1 MPIVSRPLFKNNI
14 IKNPPSLPIPLRLG
28 SLTITKGFEEHPSA
42 SINYEGIT
50 EDNIGGF
57 KQVYN
62 PSRNTRIT
70 IDGIPFRVAPDGGYS
85 YSRTGYVYRGTQ
97 QINVYTVSIN
107 LEGWWKVLC
116 ARKVKVKPLVDI
128 RTGKISASKLASK
141 AGVNLSGS
149 FDIWAEDVN
158 SETMMSLDDVLE
170 EYARIKGCYVCY
182 GVNVDLKK
190 ANSGSSYSF
199 SWGEQISDGSNQLG
213 VAPYYNGAALTWTPR
228 ESNKEQ
234 VDPNLP
240 PEFEEKE
247 PEYKTE
253 YEYDQDV
260 TNPPKGTAILRS
272 LDSNLDQSGPK
283 KVRRTT
289 YSIDGQTDRE
299 VIETWGFAYYLKDFI
314 ETPDGLMILD
324 PWRHWK
330 LIEYQET
337 RYYYQAILPP
347 IYTLTTPQNT
357 KEIEYQLTVHPDYEK
372 YLGSGDSVGGL
383 QSKVSNAKY
392 LTSIVTSG
400 WKLSRFQ
407 QEEPGGDTDTREM
420 TFVDG
425 EGMMDEMEWGWGYV
439 GPPGQERI
447 KWMLLKTGRLI
458 PDPWWKV
465 VKFQKI
471 NRQDVTSFY
480 IKSMRAD
487 YEQDTVPYS
496 IEWVFW
502 DEMDEQMQRKL
513 FSKVTPPVEGSNR
526 RLKVGLITADMD
538 FVEPMLVWTESRQA
552 SSIAT
557 MAHPDSTSEDP
568 LPALVTGEES
578 YYQSIWTKK
587 NDEYSTEK
595 IVELTASGAGFVD
608 GVENVRYRE
617 IQGRPPEAQYRKT
630 TWEQQQPKK
639 TYTKSV
645 VTTKEGVGKRYFVYS
660 DSIPEWASEGGE
672 SLSFGTASTLEEAE
686 KAVETQL
693 KISTLQSTQETRTVS
708 WHFPN
713 IEGGDFC
720 TFSGDKFTGRF
731 RVLSSSY
738 TLQFDGSQNIY
749 GLDPIC
755 TSDGTQLTL
764 GLWDNRSV
772 KVEVR
777 EELANFNNDGNSNQG
792 EDPKIDKNAT
802 IIILGGV
809 LPSTVPNRRN

>member
-1 MPIVSRPLFKNNI
+1 MPIVSRPLFKSNI
-14 IKNPPSLPIPLRLG
+14 VKNPPDLPVPIKLG
-28 SLTITKGFEEHPSA
+28 SLTVTKSFQDHPSA
-42 SINYEGIT
+42 SITYEGIT
-50 EDNIGGF
+50 EEDISSYE
-57 KQVYN
+57 QVYD

-70 IDGIPFRVAPDGGYS
+70 IDGIPFRVAPDGGYG
-85 YSRTGYVYRGTQ
+85 YERTGYLYKGTQ
-97 QINVYTVSIN
+97 KINVYTVSIN
-107 LEGWWKVLC
+107 LEGWWKVYC
-116 ARKVKVKPLVDI
+116 SRSVKIKPLVNI
-128 RTGKISASKLASK
+128 ATGTLSASRLASK
-141 AGVNLSGS
+141 AGVNLSGG
-149 FDIWAEDVN
+149 FNIFIDEVGED
-158 SETMMSLDDVLE
+158 SMISLDDVLG
-170 EYARIKGCYVCY
+170 EYALVQGCYVHY
-182 GVNVDLKK
+182 GQFVGLKNI
-190 ANSGSSYSF
+190 NSGSSYSF
-199 SWGEQISDGSNQLG
+199 SWGEQIADGSNQLG

-234 VDPNLP
+234 VDPNSP

-247 PEYKTE
+247 PELKTE

-260 TNPPKGTAILRS
+260 TNPPKGTTILRS

-289 YSIDGQTDRE
+289 YTIDGQTDRE

-314 ETPDGLMILD
+314 ETPDGLMITN
-324 PWRHWK
+324 PGNYWK
-330 LIEYQET
+330 LIEFQET
-337 RYYYQAILPP
+337 RYYYQAVEPP
-347 IYTLTTPQNT
+347 TYTLTTPKNT
-357 KEIEYQLTVHPDYEK
+357 KEIEYQLTVHPDYEE
-372 YLGSGDSVGGL
+372 YLGRGDSLKGL

-420 TFVDG
+420 TFVNG
-425 EGMMDEMEWGWGYV
+425 EGMIDEMEWGWGYV
-439 GPPGQERI
+439 GPPGQERMQWI
-447 KWMLLKTGRLI
+447 LKKTGRLI
-458 PDPWWKV
+458 LAPWWKV

-502 DEMDEQMQRKL
+502 DEMDEQMQRKM
-513 FSKVTPPVEGSNR
+513 FSKVTPPEEGSNR
-526 RLKVGLITADMD
+526 KLKVGLITADMD

-552 SSIAT
+552 SSIAV

-672 SLSFGTASTLEEAE
+672 SLSFGAASTLEQAKEAA
-686 KAVETQL
+686 KTQL
-693 KISTLQSTQETRTVS
+693 TINTLQSTQETRTVS

-720 TFSGDKFTGRF
+720 TFSGDRFRGRF
-731 RVLSSSY
+731 RVLSASY
-738 TLQFDGSQNIY
+738 TLEYDGSQNAY

-755 TSDGTQLTL
+755 KTDGTKLTL
-764 GLWDNRSV
+764 GLSDSRSIRIETIEDTVPSNEGSDN
-772 KVEVR
+772 
-777 EELANFNNDGNSNQG
+777 NQG
-792 EDPKIDKNAT
+792 EDPKVDNNAT
-802 IIILGGV
+802 IITLGGV
-809 LPSTVPNRRN
+809 LPSTVPGRRN

>member
-1 MPIVSRPLFKNNI
+1 MPIVSRPLFKSNI
-14 IKNPPSLPIPLRLG
+14 VKNPPSLPVPIKLG
-28 SLTITKGFEEHPSA
+28 SLTVTKSFQDHPRA
-42 SINYEGIT
+42 SITYEGIT
-50 EDNIGGF
+50 EEDISSYE
-57 KQVYN
+57 QVYD

-85 YSRTGYVYRGTQ
+85 YERTGYLYKGTKK
-97 QINVYTVSIN
+97 INVYTVSIN
-107 LEGWWKVLC
+107 LEGWWKVYC
-116 ARKVKVKPLVDI
+116 SRSVKIKPLVNI
-128 RTGKISASKLASK
+128 ATGTLSASRLASK
-141 AGVNLSGS
+141 AGVNLSGG
-149 FDIWAEDVN
+149 FDIFIDEVGED
-158 SETMMSLDDVLE
+158 STISLDDVLG
-170 EYARIKGCYVCY
+170 EYALVQGCYVHY
-182 GVNVDLKK
+182 GQFVGLKNI
-190 ANSGSSYSF
+190 NSGSSYSF
-199 SWGEQISDGSNQLG
+199 SWGEQIADGSNQLG
-213 VAPYYNGAALTWTPR
+213 VAPYYNGAALTWTLR

-234 VDPNLP
+234 VDPNSP

-247 PEYKTE
+247 PELKTE
-253 YEYDQDV
+253 YEYDQDL
-260 TNPPKGTAILRS
+260 TNPPKGTTILRS

-283 KVRRTT
+283 KVSRTT

-299 VIETWGFAYYLKDFI
+299 VIETWGFAYYLKDFV
-314 ETPDGLMILD
+314 ETPDGLMIFD
-324 PWRHWK
+324 PANFWK

-337 RYYYQAILPP
+337 RYYYQAVEPP
-347 IYTLTTPQNT
+347 TYTLTTPQNT
-357 KEIEYQLTVHPDYEK
+357 KEIEYQLTVHPDYEE
-372 YLGSGDSVGGL
+372 YLGRGDSLKGL

-420 TFVDG
+420 TFVGG
-425 EGMMDEMEWGWGYV
+425 EGMMDEMAWGWGYV
-439 GPPGQERI
+439 GPPGQEQL
-447 KWMLLKTGRLI
+447 KWILKKTGRLI

-471 NRQDVTSFY
+471 NRQDVTMFY

-487 YEQDTVPYS
+487 YGQDTVPYS

-502 DEMDEQMQRKL
+502 DEMDEEMQGKMFL
-513 FSKVTPPVEGSNR
+513 KVTPPKEGFNQ
-526 RLKVGLITADMD
+526 RLKVGLLTADMD
-538 FVEPMLVWTESRQA
+538 FVEPMLAWTESRQA

-557 MAHPDSTSEDP
+557 MAHPDSTDEDP

-630 TWEQQQPKK
+630 TWEQQQPQK

-672 SLSFGTASTLEEAE
+672 SLSFGAASTLEQA
-686 KAVETQL
+686 KTAAKTQL
-693 KISTLQSTQETRTVS
+693 TINTLQSTQETRTVS

-720 TFSGDKFTGRF
+720 TFSGDRFQGRF
-731 RVLSSSY
+731 RVLSASY
-738 TLQFDGSQNIY
+738 TLEYDGSQNAY

-755 TSDGTQLTL
+755 KTDGTKLTL
-764 GLWDNRSV
+764 GLSDSRSIRIETIKDTVPSNEGSDNS
-772 KVEVR
+772 
-777 EELANFNNDGNSNQG
+777 QG
-792 EDPKIDKNAT
+792 EDPKVDNNAT
-802 IIILGGV
+802 IITLGGV
-809 LPSTVPNRRN
+809 LPSTVPGRRN

>member
-1 MPIVSRPLFKNNI
+1 MPIVSRPLFKSNI
-14 IKNPPSLPIPLRLG
+14 VKNPPSLPVPIKLG
-28 SLTITKGFEEHPSA
+28 SLTVTKSFQDHPSA
-42 SINYEGIT
+42 SITYEGIT
-50 EDNIGGF
+50 EEDISSYE
-57 KQVYN
+57 QVYD

-85 YSRTGYVYRGTQ
+85 YERTGYLYKGTKK
-97 QINVYTVSIN
+97 INVYTVSIN
-107 LEGWWKVLC
+107 LEGWWKVYC
-116 ARKVKVKPLVDI
+116 SRSVKIKPLVNI
-128 RTGKISASKLASK
+128 ATGTLSASRLASK
-141 AGVNLSGS
+141 AGVNLSGG
-149 FDIWAEDVN
+149 FDIFIDEVGED
-158 SETMMSLDDVLE
+158 SMISLDDVLG
-170 EYARIKGCYVCY
+170 EYALVQGCYVHY
-182 GVNVDLKK
+182 GQFVGLKNI
-190 ANSGSSYSF
+190 NSGSSYSF
-199 SWGEQISDGSNQLG
+199 SWGEQIADGSNQLG

-234 VDPNLP
+234 VDPNSP

-247 PEYKTE
+247 PELKTE

-260 TNPPKGTAILRS
+260 TNPPKGTTILRS

-324 PWRHWK
+324 PVNFWK
-330 LIEYQET
+330 LIEFQET
-337 RYYYQAILPP
+337 RYYYQAVEPP

-357 KEIEYQLTVHPDYEK
+357 KEIEYQLTVHPDYEE
-372 YLGSGDSVGGL
+372 YLGRGDSVRGL

-420 TFVDG
+420 TFVEG
-425 EGMMDEMEWGWGYV
+425 EGMMDEMAWGWGYV
-439 GPPGQERI
+439 GPPGQEQL
-447 KWMLLKTGRLI
+447 KWILKKTGRLI

-471 NRQDVTSFY
+471 NRQDVTNFY

-487 YEQDTVPYS
+487 YEQDAVPYS

-502 DEMDEQMQRKL
+502 DEMDEEMQRKM
-513 FSKVTPPVEGSNR
+513 FTKVTPPKEGFNR
-526 RLKVGLITADMD
+526 RLKVGLVTADMD
-538 FVEPMLVWTESRQA
+538 FVEPMLAWTESRQA

-557 MAHPDSTSEDP
+557 MAHPDSTEEDP

-587 NDEYSTEK
+587 NDEYSIEK

-672 SLSFGTASTLEEAE
+672 SLSFGAASTLSQAE
-686 KAVETQL
+686 KAAKTQL
-693 KISTLQSTQETRTVS
+693 TINTLQSTQETRTVS

-720 TFSGDKFTGRF
+720 TFSGDRFQGRF
-731 RVLSSSY
+731 RVLSASY
-738 TLQFDGSQNIY
+738 TLEYDGSQNAY

-755 TSDGTQLTL
+755 KTDGTKLTL
-764 GLWDNRSV
+764 GLSDSRSIRIETIEDTVPSNEGSDNS
-772 KVEVR
+772 
-777 EELANFNNDGNSNQG
+777 QG
-792 EDPKIDKNAT
+792 EDPKVDNNAT
-802 IIILGGV
+802 IITLGGV
-809 LPSTVPNRRN
+809 LPSTVPGRRN

>member
-1 MPIVSRPLFKNNI
+1 MPIVSRPLLKSNI
-14 IKNPPSLPIPLRLG
+14 VKNPPDLPVPIKLG
-28 SLTITKGFEEHPSA
+28 SLTVTKSFQDHPSA
-42 SINYEGIT
+42 SITYEGIT
-50 EDNIGGF
+50 EEDISSYE
-57 KQVYN
+57 QVYD

-85 YSRTGYVYRGTQ
+85 YERTGYLYKGTKK
-97 QINVYTVSIN
+97 INVYTVSIN
-107 LEGWWKVLC
+107 LEGWWKVYC
-116 ARKVKVKPLVDI
+116 SRSVKIKPLVNI
-128 RTGKISASKLASK
+128 ATGTLSASRLASK
-141 AGVNLSGS
+141 AGVNLSGG
-149 FDIWAEDVN
+149 FDIFIDEVGED
-158 SETMMSLDDVLE
+158 SMISLDDVLG
-170 EYARIKGCYVCY
+170 EYALVQGCYVHY
-182 GVNVDLKK
+182 GQFVALKNI
-190 ANSGSSYSF
+190 NSGSSYSF
-199 SWGEQISDGSNQLG
+199 SWGEQIADGSNQLG
-213 VAPYYNGAALTWTPR
+213 VAPYYNGAALTWTLR
-228 ESNKEQ
+228 KSNKEQ

-260 TNPPKGTAILRS
+260 TNPPKGTTILRS

-299 VIETWGFAYYLKDFI
+299 VIETWGFAYYLKDFS
-314 ETPDGLMILD
+314 EGGDGLIINN
-324 PWRHWK
+324 PANFWK
-330 LIEYQET
+330 LIEFQET
-337 RYYYQAILPP
+337 RYYYQAVKPP
-347 IYTLTTPQNT
+347 IYTLTTPQST
-357 KEIEYQLTVHPDYEK
+357 EEIQYQLVVHPDYEE
-372 YLGSGDSVGGL
+372 YLKGARGI

-420 TFVDG
+420 ELG
-425 EGMMDEMEWGWGYV
+425 S
-439 GPPGQERI
+439 
-447 KWMLLKTGRLI
+447 
-458 PDPWWKV
+458 PWLDV
-465 VKFQKI
+465 VKFQKM
-471 NRQDVTSFY
+471 NKQDVTMFY

-487 YEQDTVPYS
+487 YEQDAVPYS

-502 DEMDEQMQRKL
+502 DEMDEQMQRKM
-513 FSKVTPPVEGSNR
+513 FSKVTPPEEGFNQ

-538 FVEPMLVWTESRQA
+538 FVEPMLIWTESRQA
-552 SSIAT
+552 SSIAV
-557 MAHPDSTSEDP
+557 MAHPDSTDEDP

-672 SLSFGTASTLEEAE
+672 SLSFGAASTLEQAE
-686 KAVETQL
+686 KAAKTQL
-693 KISTLQSTQETRTVS
+693 TINTLQSTQETRIVS

-720 TFSGDKFTGRF
+720 TFSGDRFQGRF
-731 RVLSSSY
+731 RVLSASY
-738 TLQFDGSQNIY
+738 TLEYDGSQNAY

-755 TSDGTQLTL
+755 KTDGTKLTL
-764 GLWDNRSV
+764 GLSDSRSIRIETIEDTVPSNEGSDNS
-772 KVEVR
+772 
-777 EELANFNNDGNSNQG
+777 QG
-792 EDPKIDKNAT
+792 EDPKVDNNAT
-802 IIILGGV
+802 IITLGGV
-809 LPSTVPNRRN
+809 LPSTVPGRRN

>member
-1 MPIVSRPLFKNNI
+1 MPIVSRPLFKSNI
-14 IKNPPSLPIPLRLG
+14 VKNPPSLPVPIKLG
-28 SLTITKGFEEHPSA
+28 SLTVTKSFQDHPSA
-42 SINYEGIT
+42 SITYEGIT
-50 EDNIGGF
+50 EEDISSYE
-57 KQVYN
+57 QVYD

-85 YSRTGYVYRGTQ
+85 YERTGYLYKGTKK
-97 QINVYTVSIN
+97 INVYTVSIN
-107 LEGWWKVLC
+107 LEGWWKVYC
-116 ARKVKVKPLVDI
+116 SRSVKIKPLVNI
-128 RTGKISASKLASK
+128 ATGTLSASRLASK
-141 AGVNLSGS
+141 AGVNLSGG
-149 FDIWAEDVN
+149 FDIFIDEVGED
-158 SETMMSLDDVLE
+158 SMISLDDVLG
-170 EYARIKGCYVCY
+170 EYALVQGCYVHY
-182 GVNVDLKK
+182 GQFVGLKNI
-190 ANSGSSYSF
+190 NSGSSYSF
-199 SWGEQISDGSNQLG
+199 SWGEQIADGSNQLG

-234 VDPNLP
+234 VDPNSP

-247 PEYKTE
+247 PELKTE

-324 PWRHWK
+324 PVNFWK
-330 LIEYQET
+330 LIEFQET
-337 RYYYQAILPP
+337 RYYYQAVEPP

-357 KEIEYQLTVHPDYEK
+357 KEIEYQLTVHPDYEE
-372 YLGSGDSVGGL
+372 YLGRGDSVRGL

-420 TFVDG
+420 TFVEG

-447 KWMLLKTGRLI
+447 QWILKKTGRLI
-458 PDPWWKV
+458 PAPWWKV

-487 YEQDTVPYS
+487 YEQDAVPYS

-502 DEMDEQMQRKL
+502 DEMDEEMQRKM
-513 FSKVTPPVEGSNR
+513 FTKVTPPKEGFNR
-526 RLKVGLITADMD
+526 RLKVGLVTADMD
-538 FVEPMLVWTESRQA
+538 FVEPMLAWTESRQA

-557 MAHPDSTSEDP
+557 MAHPDSTEEDP

-587 NDEYSTEK
+587 NDEYSIEK

-672 SLSFGTASTLEEAE
+672 SLSFGAASTLSQAE
-686 KAVETQL
+686 KAAKTQL
-693 KISTLQSTQETRTVS
+693 TINTLQSTQETRTVS

-720 TFSGDKFTGRF
+720 TFSGDRFQGRF
-731 RVLSSSY
+731 RVLSASY
-738 TLQFDGSQNIY
+738 TLEYDGSQNAY

-755 TSDGTQLTL
+755 KTDGTKLTL
-764 GLWDNRSV
+764 GLSDSRSIRIETIEDTVPSNEGSDNS
-772 KVEVR
+772 
-777 EELANFNNDGNSNQG
+777 QG
-792 EDPKIDKNAT
+792 EDPKVDNNAT
-802 IIILGGV
+802 IITLGGV
-809 LPSTVPNRRN
+809 LPSTVPGRRN

>member
-1 MPIVSRPLFKNNI
+1 MPIVSRPLFKSNI
-14 IKNPPSLPIPLRLG
+14 VKNPPSLPVPIKLG
-28 SLTITKGFEEHPSA
+28 SLTVTKSFQDHPSA
-42 SINYEGIT
+42 SITYEGIT
-50 EDNIGGF
+50 EEDISSYE
-57 KQVYN
+57 QVYN

-85 YSRTGYVYRGTQ
+85 YERTGYLYKGTKK
-97 QINVYTVSIN
+97 INVYTVSIN
-107 LEGWWKVLC
+107 LEGWWKVYC
-116 ARKVKVKPLVDI
+116 SRSVKIKPLVNI
-128 RTGKISASKLASK
+128 ATGTLSASRLASK
-141 AGVNLSGS
+141 AGVNLSGG
-149 FDIWAEDVN
+149 FDIFIDEVGED
-158 SETMMSLDDVLE
+158 SMISLDDVLE
-170 EYARIKGCYVCY
+170 EYALVEGCYVHY
-182 GVNVDLKK
+182 GQFVALKNI
-190 ANSGSSYSF
+190 NSGSSYSF
-199 SWGEQISDGSNQLG
+199 SWGEQIADGSNQLG

-324 PWRHWK
+324 PRKHWQ

-337 RYYYQAILPP
+337 RYYYQAVEPP
-347 IYTLTTPQNT
+347 TYTLTTPQNT
-357 KEIEYQLTVHPDYEK
+357 KEIEYQLTVHPDYEE
-372 YLGSGDSVGGL
+372 YLGSGDSVKGL

-420 TFVDG
+420 EVDNNGNLIGPWAPVVTF
-425 EGMMDEMEWGWGYV
+425 
-439 GPPGQERI
+439 
-447 KWMLLKTGRLI
+447 K
-458 PDPWWKV
+458 
-465 VKFQKI
+465 KI

-496 IEWVFW
+496 IEWVFY
-502 DEMDEQMQRKL
+502 DEMDEQMQRKM
-513 FSKVTPPVEGSNR
+513 FTKVTPPKEGFNR
-526 RLKVGLITADMD
+526 RLKVGLITADME

-552 SSIAT
+552 SSIAV

-672 SLSFGTASTLEEAE
+672 SLSFGAASTLEQAK
-686 KAVETQL
+686 KAAETQL
-693 KISTLQSTQETRTVS
+693 TINTLQSTQETRTVS

-720 TFSGDKFTGRF
+720 TFSGDRFQGRF
-731 RVLSSSY
+731 RVLSASY
-738 TLQFDGSQNIY
+738 TLEYDGSQNAY

-755 TSDGTQLTL
+755 KTDGTKLTL
-764 GLWDNRSV
+764 GLSDSRSIRVETTEDIVPSNEGSDN
-772 KVEVR
+772 
-777 EELANFNNDGNSNQG
+777 NQG
-792 EDPKIDKNAT
+792 EDPKVDNNAT
-802 IIILGGV
+802 IITLGGV
-809 LPSTVPNRRN
+809 LPSTVPGRRN

>member
-1 MPIVSRPLFKNNI
+1 MPIVSRPLFKSNI
-14 IKNPPSLPIPLRLG
+14 VKNPPSLPIPIKLG
-28 SLTITKGFEEHPSA
+28 SLTVTKSFQDHPSA
-42 SINYEGIT
+42 SITYEGIT
-50 EDNIGGF
+50 EEDISSYE
-57 KQVYN
+57 QVYN

-85 YSRTGYVYRGTQ
+85 YERTGYLYKGVKK
-97 QINVYTVSIN
+97 INVYTVSIN
-107 LEGWWKVLC
+107 LEGWWKVYC
-116 ARKVKVKPLVDI
+116 SRSVKIKPLVNI
-128 RTGKISASKLASK
+128 ATGTLSASRLASK
-141 AGVNLSGS
+141 AGVNLSGG
-149 FDIWAEDVN
+149 FDIFIDEVGED
-158 SETMMSLDDVLE
+158 SMISLDDVLE
-170 EYARIKGCYVCY
+170 EYALVEGCYVHY
-182 GVNVDLKK
+182 GQFVALKNI
-190 ANSGSSYSF
+190 NSGSSYSF
-199 SWGEQISDGSNQLG
+199 SWGEQIADGSNQLG

-234 VDPNLP
+234 VDPNSP

-247 PEYKTE
+247 PELKTE

-299 VIETWGFAYYLKDFI
+299 VIETWGFAYYLKNFSENGDYLIIYNPANF
-314 ETPDGLMILD
+314 
-324 PWRHWK
+324 WK

-337 RYYYQAILPP
+337 RYYYQAISPP

-372 YLGSGDSVGGL
+372 YLEKTGIGGL
-383 QSKVSNAKY
+383 RFTASNAKY

-407 QEEPGGDTDTREM
+407 QEEQGGDTDTREM
-420 TFVDG
+420 
-425 EGMMDEMEWGWGYV
+425 EGGS
-439 GPPGQERI
+439 
-447 KWMLLKTGRLI
+447 
-458 PDPWWKV
+458 PWLDV
-465 VKFQKI
+465 VAFKKI

-496 IEWVFW
+496 IEWVFY

-672 SLSFGTASTLEEAE
+672 SLSFGAASTLEQAK
-686 KAVETQL
+686 KAAKTQL
-693 KISTLQSTQETRTVS
+693 TINTLQSTQETRTVS

-720 TFSGDKFTGRF
+720 TFSGDRFQGRF
-731 RVLSSSY
+731 RVLSASY
-738 TLQFDGSQNIY
+738 TLEYDGSQNAY

-755 TSDGTQLTL
+755 KTDGTKLTL
-764 GLWDNRSV
+764 GLSDSRSIRVETTEDIVPSNEGSDN
-772 KVEVR
+772 
-777 EELANFNNDGNSNQG
+777 NQG
-792 EDPKIDKNAT
+792 EDPKVDNNAT
-802 IIILGGV
+802 IITLGGV
-809 LPSTVPNRRN
+809 LPSTVPGRRN

>member
-1 MPIVSRPLFKNNI
+1 
-14 IKNPPSLPIPLRLG
+14 
-28 SLTITKGFEEHPSA
+28 
-42 SINYEGIT
+42 
-50 EDNIGGF
+50 
-57 KQVYN
+57 
-62 PSRNTRIT
+62 
-70 IDGIPFRVAPDGGYS
+70 
-85 YSRTGYVYRGTQ
+85 
-97 QINVYTVSIN
+97 
-107 LEGWWKVLC
+107 
-116 ARKVKVKPLVDI
+116 
-128 RTGKISASKLASK
+128 LASK
-141 AGVNLSGS
+141 AGVNLSGG
-149 FDIWAEDVN
+149 FNIFIDEVGED
-158 SETMMSLDDVLE
+158 SMMSLDDVLE
-170 EYARIKGCYVCY
+170 EYALVEGCYVHY
-182 GVNVDLKK
+182 GQIVALKNI
-190 ANSGSSYSF
+190 NSGSSYSF
-199 SWGEQISDGSNQLG
+199 SWGEQIADGSNQLG

-234 VDPNLP
+234 VDPNSP

-247 PEYKTE
+247 PELKTE

-260 TNPPKGTAILRS
+260 TNPPKGTTILRS

-314 ETPDGLMILD
+314 ETPDGLMITN
-324 PWRHWK
+324 PGNYWK

-337 RYYYQAILPP
+337 RYYYQAISPP
-347 IYTLTTPQNT
+347 TYTLTTPQNT
-357 KEIEYQLTVHPDYEK
+357 KEIEYQLTVHPDYEE
-372 YLGSGDSVGGL
+372 YLGRGDSVKGL

-407 QEEPGGDTDTREM
+407 QEEQGGDTDTSQMEVDNNGNLIGPWAPVV
-420 TFVDG
+420 TF
-425 EGMMDEMEWGWGYV
+425 
-439 GPPGQERI
+439 
-447 KWMLLKTGRLI
+447 K
-458 PDPWWKV
+458 
-465 VKFQKI
+465 KI
-471 NRQDVTSFY
+471 NRRDETSFY

-487 YEQDTVPYS
+487 YGQDTVPYS

-502 DEMDEQMQRKL
+502 DEMDEQMQRKM
-513 FSKVTPPVEGSNR
+513 FSKVTPPEEGSNR
-526 RLKVGLITADMD
+526 KLKVGLITADMD

-552 SSIAT
+552 SSIAV

-617 IQGRPPEAQYRKT
+617 IQGRPTEAQYRKT

-672 SLSFGTASTLEEAE
+672 SLSFGAASTLEQAK
-686 KAVETQL
+686 KAAKTQL
-693 KISTLQSTQETRTVS
+693 TINTLQSTQETRTVS

-720 TFSGDKFTGRF
+720 TFSGDRFQGRF
-731 RVLSSSY
+731 RVLSASY
-738 TLQFDGSQNIY
+738 TLEYDGSQNAY

-755 TSDGTQLTL
+755 KTDGTKLTL
-764 GLWDNRSV
+764 GLSDSRSIRVETTEDIVPSNEGSDN
-772 KVEVR
+772 
-777 EELANFNNDGNSNQG
+777 NQG
-792 EDPKIDKNAT
+792 EDPKVDNNAT
-802 IIILGGV
+802 IITLGGV
-809 LPSTVPNRRN
+809 LPSTVPGRRN

>member
-1 MPIVSRPLFKNNI
+1 
-14 IKNPPSLPIPLRLG
+14 
-28 SLTITKGFEEHPSA
+28 
-42 SINYEGIT
+42 
-50 EDNIGGF
+50 
-57 KQVYN
+57 
-62 PSRNTRIT
+62 
-70 IDGIPFRVAPDGGYS
+70 
-85 YSRTGYVYRGTQ
+85 
-97 QINVYTVSIN
+97 
-107 LEGWWKVLC
+107 
-116 ARKVKVKPLVDI
+116 
-128 RTGKISASKLASK
+128 
-141 AGVNLSGS
+141 
-149 FDIWAEDVN
+149 
-158 SETMMSLDDVLE
+158 
-170 EYARIKGCYVCY
+170 
-182 GVNVDLKK
+182 
-190 ANSGSSYSF
+190 
-199 SWGEQISDGSNQLG
+199 
-213 VAPYYNGAALTWTPR
+213 
-228 ESNKEQ
+228 
-234 VDPNLP
+234 
-240 PEFEEKE
+240 
-247 PEYKTE
+247 
-253 YEYDQDV
+253 
-260 TNPPKGTAILRS
+260 
-272 LDSNLDQSGPK
+272 
-283 KVRRTT
+283 
-289 YSIDGQTDRE
+289 
-299 VIETWGFAYYLKDFI
+299 
-314 ETPDGLMILD
+314 
-324 PWRHWK
+324 
-330 LIEYQET
+330 
-337 RYYYQAILPP
+337 
-347 IYTLTTPQNT
+347 
-357 KEIEYQLTVHPDYEK
+357 
-372 YLGSGDSVGGL
+372 
-383 QSKVSNAKY
+383 
-392 LTSIVTSG
+392 
-400 WKLSRFQ
+400 
-407 QEEPGGDTDTREM
+407 
-420 TFVDG
+420 
-425 EGMMDEMEWGWGYV
+425 
-439 GPPGQERI
+439 
-447 KWMLLKTGRLI
+447 
-458 PDPWWKV
+458 
-465 VKFQKI
+465 
-471 NRQDVTSFY
+471 
-480 IKSMRAD
+480 MRAD

-672 SLSFGTASTLEEAE
+672 SLSFGAASTLEEAE

>member
-1 MPIVSRPLFKNNI
+1 MPIVSRPLFKSNI
-14 IKNPPSLPIPLRLG
+14 VKNPPSLPVPIKLG
-28 SLTITKGFEEHPSA
+28 SLTVTKNFQDHPSA
-42 SINYEGIT
+42 SITYEGIT
-50 EDNIGGF
+50 EEDISSYE
-57 KQVYN
+57 QVYN

-85 YSRTGYVYRGTQ
+85 YERTGYLYKGTKK
-97 QINVYTVSIN
+97 INVYTVSIN
-107 LEGWWKVLC
+107 LEGWWKVYC
-116 ARKVKVKPLVDI
+116 SRSVKIKPLVNI
-128 RTGKISASKLASK
+128 ATGTLSASRLASK
-141 AGVNLSGS
+141 AGVNLSGG
-149 FDIWAEDVN
+149 FDIFIDEVGED
-158 SETMMSLDDVLE
+158 SMISLDDVLE
-170 EYARIKGCYVCY
+170 EYALVEGCYVHY
-182 GVNVDLKK
+182 GQFVALKNI
-190 ANSGSSYSF
+190 NSGSSYSF
-199 SWGEQISDGSNQLG
+199 SWGEQIADGSNQLG

-234 VDPNLP
+234 VDPNSP

-247 PEYKTE
+247 PELKTE

-314 ETPDGLMILD
+314 ETPYGLMITN
-324 PWRHWK
+324 PGNYWK

-337 RYYYQAILPP
+337 RYYYQAISPP
-347 IYTLTTPQNT
+347 TYTLTTPQNT
-357 KEIEYQLTVHPDYEK
+357 KEIEYQLTVHPDYEE
-372 YLGSGDSVGGL
+372 YLGRGDSVKGL

-407 QEEPGGDTDTREM
+407 QEEQGGDTDTSQMEVDNNGNLIGPWAPVV
-420 TFVDG
+420 TF
-425 EGMMDEMEWGWGYV
+425 
-439 GPPGQERI
+439 
-447 KWMLLKTGRLI
+447 K
-458 PDPWWKV
+458 
-465 VKFQKI
+465 KI

-502 DEMDEQMQRKL
+502 DEMDEQMQRKM
-513 FSKVTPPVEGSNR
+513 FSKVTPPKEGFNR

-660 DSIPEWASEGGE
+660 DSIPEWATEGGE
-672 SLSFGTASTLEEAE
+672 SLSFGAASTLEQAK
-686 KAVETQL
+686 KAAKTQL
-693 KISTLQSTQETRTVS
+693 TINTLQSTQETRTVS

-720 TFSGDKFTGRF
+720 TFSGNRFQGRF
-731 RVLSSSY
+731 RVLSASY
-738 TLQFDGSQNIY
+738 TLEYDGSQNAY
-749 GLDPIC
+749 RLDPIC
-755 TSDGTQLTL
+755 KTDGTKLTL
-764 GLWDNRSV
+764 GLSDSRSIRIETIEDTVPSNEGSDN
-772 KVEVR
+772 
-777 EELANFNNDGNSNQG
+777 NQG
-792 EDPKIDKNAT
+792 EDPKVDNNAT
-802 IIILGGV
+802 IITLGGV
-809 LPSTVPNRRN
+809 LPSTVPGRRN